1 MGLIQYS
8 PKFKVQISPMPR
20 SSSKDSPAQ
29 PTPVHPGTFSERYQR
44 AKQKVEQ
51 MERATQDL
59 DQAMEAYRQAMED
72 LQWCREYLRNAR
84 LQVETLVNG
93 ST

>member
-1 MGLIQYS
+1 MGLNQSS
-8 PKFKVQISPMPR
+8 PKFKVQMSPMPR
-20 SSSKDSPAQ
+20 SSTKHSDPES
-29 PTPVHPGTFSERYQR
+29 TPPHPGTFSERFLR

-51 MERATQDL
+51 MERSTQDP

-84 LQVETLVNG
+84 LQVETLVNE
-93 ST
+93 SA